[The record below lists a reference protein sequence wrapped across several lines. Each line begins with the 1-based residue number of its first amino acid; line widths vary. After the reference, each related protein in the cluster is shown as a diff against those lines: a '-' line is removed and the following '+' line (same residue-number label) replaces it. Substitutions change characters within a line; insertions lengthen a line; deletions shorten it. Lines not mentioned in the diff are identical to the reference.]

1 MTMHVTLLLRGGVRL
16 LGGGALLAISLAA
29 ATVDPARFEAARALY
44 LERGKSAE
52 AQKAFEA
59 IAAEDPKNADA
70 QIFLGQLALRRDDVD
85 KAKPYIEKALQL
97 APNNAEAHRVMGDI
111 YGRQAQKA
119 SIFSQPGLAKKCL
132 AEYERAVALDPK
144 NIDAHASLFEF
155 YRRAPGIMG
164 GGADKALATAATIK
178 RLDPARG
185 RIAFASFYVDDKK
198 VDQAFAQFDEVLKA
212 APDDYVALYQ
222 IGRISAVSGQQ
233 LDRGLTALRRCLT
246 LPVPAILNTPG
257 HAAAH
262 WRIGNI
268 LEKKGD
274 AAGAR
279 AAYNAALKLDPA
291 FTAATEALKKLK

>member
-1 MTMHVTLLLRGGVRL
+1 MIIPHSAMLRFMLRL
-16 LGGGALLAISLAA
+16 LCGGASLAISLAA
-29 ATVDPARFEAARALY
+29 AAVDPARVEAARALY

-59 IAAEDPKNADA
+59 IAAEDPKNATA
-70 QIFLGQLALRRDDVD
+70 QLHLGLLALRRDDAE
-85 KAKPYIEKALQL
+85 KAQPYVEKALQL
-97 APNNAEAHRVMGDI
+97 EPKNAEAHRVMGDI

-132 AEYERAVALDPK
+132 ASYERAVALDPK

-164 GGADKALATAATIK
+164 GGSDKALATAATMK
-178 RLDPARG
+178 QLDPMRG
-185 RIAFASFYVDDKK
+185 RIAFATFYIEDKK
-198 VDQAFAQFDEVLKA
+198 YDQAFAQFDEVLKA
-212 APDDYVALYQ
+212 APDDYSALYQ
-222 IGRISAVSGQQ
+222 IGRLSAVTGQQ
-233 LDRGLTALRRCLT
+233 LDRGLASLRRCLA
-246 LPVPAILNTPG
+246 LPVPPAPTTPG
-257 HAAAH
+257 HAAAQ

-274 AAGAR
+274 TAGAR

-291 FTAATEALKKLK
+291 FNAAAEALRKLK

>member
-1 MTMHVTLLLRGGVRL
+1 MLLFPATLRMTFRL
-16 LGGGALLAISLAA
+16 LFCAGGWSALSLAA
-29 ATVDPARFEAARALY
+29 ATVDATRLEAARALY

-59 IAAEDPKNADA
+59 IAAEDPKNASA
-70 QIFLGQLALRRDDVD
+70 QLHLGLLALRRDDAE
-85 KAKPYIEKALQL
+85 KAKPYVEQALQL
-97 APNNAEAHRVMGDI
+97 APNDAEMHRVMGDI

-132 AEYERAVALDPK
+132 AEYERAVALDPR

-164 GGADKALATAATIK
+164 GGEDKALATAATIK
-178 RLDPARG
+178 RLDPTRG
-185 RIAFASFYVDDKK
+185 RIAFATFYVEDKK
-198 VDQAFAQFDEVLKA
+198 YDQAFAQFEEVLRTT
-212 APDDYVALYQ
+212 PEDYAALYQ
-222 IGRISAVSGQQ
+222 IGRIAAVSGQQ
-233 LDRGLTALRRCLT
+233 LDRGLASLRRCLA
-246 LPVPAILNTPG
+246 LPVPAGLNTPG
-257 HAAAH
+257 HAAAQ

-274 AAGAR
+274 TAGAR
-279 AAYNAALKLDPA
+279 AAYNAALKLDPN